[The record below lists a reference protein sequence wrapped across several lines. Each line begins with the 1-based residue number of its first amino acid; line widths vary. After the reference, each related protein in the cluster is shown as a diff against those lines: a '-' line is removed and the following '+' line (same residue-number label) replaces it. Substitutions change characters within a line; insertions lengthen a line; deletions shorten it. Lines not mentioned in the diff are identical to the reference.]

1 MFVVRVCSAMS
12 DYATLWTVA
21 CQASLSMEFSRRK
34 YWSGLPFPTPGE
46 SSQPR
51 DQPKSLES
59 AALAGGF
66 FTTVAT
72 WEALNKMS
80 ISL

>member
-12 DYATLWTVA
+12 NYATLWTVT
-21 CQASLSMEFSRRK
+21 CQASLSMEFSRQK
-34 YWSGLPFPTPGE
+34 YWSGLPFPTLGE

-51 DQPKSLES
+51 DQQSLES
-59 AALAGGF
+59 AAFADGF
-66 FTTVAT
+66 FTTVAS
-72 WEALNKMS
+72 WEALNKMF